1 MGKRLCK
8 LFMVLGLIVCSF
20 SAYDVGVKGDSVIEI
35 KNLSE
40 INKSG
45 DYKLSEDSSLL
56 STFTITKGMKV
67 SLDFN
72 GHTLTVGKPLKNEVG
87 TWNDPDELETG
98 IVNEG
103 SLTLENSNNN
113 KFAIESNAQNTILN
127 EKSGQLTINSGKY
140 QVNKVGYLNNG
151 SYNARMIRS
160 LGDLVINDCEINSK
174 GGAIVTLD
182 GSTTVINNGAFHST
196 SSSKRGNLYTYCIN
210 NNGTMTI
217 NNATVTGIQGALAGS
232 AGDLKVYGGNYS
244 TDWNNPLS
252 FYALYV
258 AGETGKA
265 TAHIYGGVFSS
276 KRVGAYIGNSI
287 SGDGGIMADANI
299 VIEGGTFVG
308 ETKAISLD
316 KVTTKDPKIMGGS
329 FYTSPSQ
336 TGLMTPWN
344 DVENFIDKG
353 ECGLING
360 TVFPKKA
367 TSAALDKTTMKIQLG
382 ETGTFKL
389 MYKPNMIFDNTVVW
403 ESSKPSIAS
412 VKDGVV
418 TSIKAGTTTISATVG
433 GIKASGD
440 VTVFEKPA
448 VEQPPVLDQS
458 KPVDQVTPGVI
469 NNPKTEQS
477 INETSTAII
486 NGDFQNYTDAQT
498 AANVKAAIEKGESI
512 TTSITTQQMKENEIT
527 APDLKELKRE
537 LKALSTKN
545 DSPMLVAQYL
555 DLGVMLKA
563 NKNSLGNMT
572 SLVSPI
578 SFQVLLPEDLL
589 KEGRTF
595 GVIRIHDGL
604 AELLKA
610 TCKDNQLLFESNLFS
625 TYAIVYYD
633 AKEVEKEP
641 VVKDPI
647 VKDPVKKDPVVK
659 EPIIKDSTAKAPTK
673 TPDTFDSTNMIGYV
687 LMLLL
692 AGSTIGVV
700 LVLNKKKK
708 ASH

>member
-1 MGKRLCK
+1 MGKKLCK
-8 LFMVLGLIVCSF
+8 LLMVLGLIVCSL

-40 INKSG
+40 ITKSG
-45 DYKLSEDSSLL
+45 NYKLSEDSSL
-56 STFTITKGMKV
+56 
-67 SLDFN
+67 D
-72 GHTLTVGKPLKNEVG
+72 TVLNIDK
-87 TWNDPDELETG
+87 TWNVKLNMNGKKVTRNVDLTDRP
-98 IVNEG
+98 IVNYG
-103 SLTLENSNNN
+103 TLEIDGNGT
-113 KFAIESNAQNTILN
+113 FIN
-127 EKSGQLTINSGKY
+127 ENVSCWGIIDNQSGNLTINNGSFEDNGTDGATLRNRHGATIIINSINMKSNTSINSLNSKFGNANINSDGK
-140 QVNKVGYLNNG
+140 LIINNG
-151 SYNARMIRS
+151 DFSCLSN
-160 LGDLVINDCEINSK
+160 E
-174 GGAIVTLD
+174 GGAYAIISSDDLLIENAKVFGNKGAVALRG
-182 GSTTVINNGAFHST
+182 GSYVINNGEFRAKKYYGLIVMGST
-196 SSSKRGNLYTYCIN
+196 DVVEGTV
-210 NNGTMTI
+210 NNGTFISDMS
-217 NNATVTGIQGALAGS
+217 NAVL
-232 AGDLKVYGGNYS
+232 
-244 TDWNNPLS
+244 
-252 FYALYV
+252 
-258 AGETGKA
+258 
-265 TAHIYGGVFSS
+265 
-276 KRVGAYIGNSI
+276 IGNDNLG
-287 SGDGGIMADANI
+287 GDGGLNLAATTTINGGKFISPTGINALEGAPTTGNP
-299 VIEGGTFVG
+299 VVKGGTFSNEVA
-308 ETKAISLD
+308 EK
-316 KVTTKDPKIMGGS
+316 
-329 FYTSPSQ
+329 
-336 TGLMTPWN
+336 
-344 DVENFIDKG
+344 FIDKD
-353 ECGLING
+353 CHSIKNN
-360 TVFPKKA
+360 
-367 TSAALDKTTMKIQLG
+367 D
-382 ETGTFKL
+382 GTFTIGFSAKSASISKVKAMIEKGKSEKL
-389 MYKPNMIFDNTVVW
+389 TVNILP
-403 ESSKPSIAS
+403 SSSIDTVSWTSENDKIAS
-412 VKDGVV
+412 VDQNGN
-418 TSIKAGTTTISATVG
+418 ISAKAVGTVK
-433 GIKASGD
+433 ITATTSNNLTQTCD
-440 VTVFEKPA
+440 VTVFEKPT

-477 INETSTAII
+477 INETSSAII

-512 TTSITTQQMKENEIT
+512 TTSITAQPIKENEIT

-545 DSPMLVAQYL
+545 DSPMVVAQYL

-625 TYAIVYYD
+625 TYAIVYQD
-633 AKEVEKEP
+633 AKVVEKDP

-647 VKDPVKKDPVVK
+647 VKDPVVK

-673 TPDTFDSTNMIGYV
+673 TPDTNDSTNMIGYV

-692 AGSTIGVV
+692 AGSTIGFV

>member
-45 DYKLSEDSSLL
+45 DYKLSEDSSLDTVL
-56 STFTITKGMKV
+56 KIDKTWNVKLNMNGKKVTRNVDLTDRPIVNYGTLKIDGNGTFINKNESCWGIIDNQSGGNLTIDNGSFEDNGTDGATLRNRPGATIIINSINMKSNTSIN
-67 SLDFN
+67 SLDSKKYGNANINSDGKLIINN
-72 GHTLTVGKPLKNEVG
+72 GDFSCLS
-87 TWNDPDELETG
+87 
-98 IVNEG
+98 NEG
-103 SLTLENSNNN
+103 GAYAIISNDDLLIENAKVFGN
-113 KFAIESNAQNTILN
+113 KGAVALRS
-127 EKSGQLTINSGKY
+127 
-140 QVNKVGYLNNG
+140 G
-151 SYNARMIRS
+151 SY
-160 LGDLVINDCEINSK
+160 
-174 GGAIVTLD
+174 
-182 GSTTVINNGAFHST
+182 VINNGEFRAKNFYGLIVMGST
-196 SSSKRGNLYTYCIN
+196 DVVEGTV
-210 NNGTMTI
+210 NNGTFISDMS
-217 NNATVTGIQGALAGS
+217 NAVL
-232 AGDLKVYGGNYS
+232 
-244 TDWNNPLS
+244 
-252 FYALYV
+252 
-258 AGETGKA
+258 
-265 TAHIYGGVFSS
+265 
-276 KRVGAYIGNSI
+276 IGNDNLG
-287 SGDGGIMADANI
+287 GDGGLNLAATTTINGGKFISPTGKNALEGAKKTGNPL
-299 VIEGGTFVG
+299 VKGGTFSNAVA
-308 ETKAISLD
+308 EK
-316 KVTTKDPKIMGGS
+316 
-329 FYTSPSQ
+329 
-336 TGLMTPWN
+336 
-344 DVENFIDKG
+344 FIDKD
-353 ECGLING
+353 CHSIKNNDG
-360 TVFPKKA
+360 TYTIGFSAKSASISKDKA
-367 TSAALDKTTMKIQLG
+367 MIEKGKSEKLTVNILPSSSIDTVSWTSENDK
-382 ETGTFKL
+382 
-389 MYKPNMIFDNTVVW
+389 
-403 ESSKPSIAS
+403 IAS
-412 VKDGVV
+412 VDQKGN
-418 TSIKAGTTTISATVG
+418 ISAKAVG
-433 GIKASGD
+433 KVKIIATTSNNLTQTCD

-512 TTSITTQQMKENEIT
+512 TTSIMTQQMKENEIT